1 MGKILLLMKI
11 ISRNLNKGRF
21 AFSGLRNFKGIF
33 LFLISLSAI
42 LAKDPS
48 AQIQPVYDRGVMGL
62 IQSLKRLNTSASA
75 MMIGAHPDDEDTAL
89 LAYLARGESARTA
102 YLSLTRGDGGQ
113 NIIGPELGE
122 ALGIIRTEELLQ
134 ARRLDGAEQYF
145 TRAYDYGFSKTLAEA
160 QSKWPEEV
168 ILCDA
173 VKAIRDFKPLIVI
186 SQYTGTP
193 ADGHGQHQYAGWLA
207 PRTVKA
213 AADPAKCRQSGEP
226 WKVQK
231 FFVRQGFRATGDP
244 QMRIN
249 TGRYDHTLGRSYFE
263 IAMEARSQHKS
274 QEQGVLELKGEMF
287 SGLNLIDGV
296 PGSNS
301 LFDGVDVSVTAIASQ
316 SANAQEQFRT
326 HLNHLSQI
334 AQKAYSDF
342 DPREPAKIVSLLAAG
357 YKAAFDAEW
366 STRYPHSKALVR
378 FKQREFAKA
387 LKLAAGLQ
395 IDALAE
401 KETVVPGEEFAANVR
416 VFFPANELIRI
427 TKVDLNVPTGWTVN
441 ETETPAPR
449 QQGFLRSENPNFART
464 YNIRAASNALP
475 SQPYWL
481 SDPRDGEMFR
491 WPQAD
496 HNTWPFE
503 PAIATAMITAK
514 IGDVEV
520 KFEQP
525 FEYRFADDVRG
536 ELRRPLAL
544 VPGVTVELDRSLIM
558 VPVSNVD
565 QVRRLSVTVTN
576 HSRGPVS
583 GKVSLDI
590 SADKE
595 WGFKASSKTFELERN
610 GERTTIGFEVTI
622 PAGTKAGD
630 YQISANALVGEGL
643 ASSTM
648 RAIAY
653 PHIQTHRF
661 YQRAAADV
669 KVVPLETAPVKV
681 GYIMGSG
688 DRVPEALTQIGLTPE
703 FLTDADVANSD
714 LSRFDVI
721 VVGIRAYQVRPAL
734 VANNKRL
741 IDFMTAGGTLVVQYQ
756 LSAYAQ
762 QNLPP
767 YPAQQGPRTVDEDA
781 EVRILRPEH
790 PLMNF
795 PNKIGPSDFE
805 GWVQERNLYN
815 FGTMDERYTGILET
829 HDPGETE
836 NQGGLVVADVGKGK
850 YVYCSYSLFRQLPA
864 GVAGAY
870 RLLANM
876 VSLPKAK

>member
-1 MGKILLLMKI
+1 MVTINENRSMNKRLFESKH
-11 ISRNLNKGRF
+11 SRR
-21 AFSGLRNFKGIF
+21 SVTVF
-33 LFLISLSAI
+33 LSLFCVLAI
-42 LAKDPS
+42 LRIGAL

-186 SQYTGTP
+186 SQFTGTP
-193 ADGHGQHQYAGWLA
+193 ADGHGHHQYAGWIA
-207 PRTVKA
+207 PRAVKA

-231 FFVRQGFRATGDP
+231 FFVRQGFRTTGQP
-244 QMRIN
+244 QMRTN

-287 SGLNLIDGV
+287 SGLNLIEGV
-296 PGSNS
+296 SGTNGM
-301 LFDGVDVSVTAIASQ
+301 FDGVDVSVTAIASQ
-316 SANAQEQFRT
+316 SANSQEQFRT
-326 HLNHLSQI
+326 HLNQLSQI

-342 DPREPAKIVSLLAAG
+342 DTREPAKIVPLLAAG
-357 YKAAFDAEW
+357 YKAAHDAEW
-366 STRYPHSKALVR
+366 STRYPQSKALVR

-401 KETVVPGEEFAANVR
+401 KEKVVPDEAFAANVR
-416 VFFPANELIRI
+416 VFFPANELIKI
-427 TKVDLNVPTGWTVN
+427 TKVDVNVPNGWTVI
-441 ETETPAPR
+441 ETETPEPR

-464 YNIRAASNALP
+464 YNIRAASNTLP

-481 SDPRDGEMFR
+481 SDQRDGEMFR
-491 WPQAD
+491 WSQAD
-496 HNTWPFE
+496 HNTLPFE
-503 PAIATAMITAK
+503 PPIATAMITAK

-536 ELRRPLAL
+536 ELRRPLTL
-544 VPGVTVELDRSLIM
+544 VPVATVEFDRSLLI
-558 VPVSNVD
+558 VPVSNVG
-565 QVRRLSVTVTN
+565 QVRRLTMTLTN
-576 HSRGPVS
+576 HSRSSVS
-583 GKVSLDI
+583 GTVSLNI
-590 SADKE
+590 NADKE
-595 WGFKASSKTFELERN
+595 WEYVASSNTFELERT
-610 GERTTIGFEVTI
+610 GERTTIGFDVTI
-622 PAGTKAGD
+622 PPGTKAGE
-630 YQISANALVGEGL
+630 YQINANAMIGEGL
-643 ASSTM
+643 AELTM
-648 RAIAY
+648 RTIAY

-661 YQRAAADV
+661 YHRASANIRV
-669 KVVPLETAPVKV
+669 LPLETAQVKV

-688 DRVPEALTQIGLTPE
+688 DRIPEALTQIGLTPE
-703 FLTDADVANSD
+703 FLTDADLANSD

-741 IDFMTAGGTLVVQYQ
+741 LDFMTDGGTLVVQYQ
-756 LSAYAQ
+756 LSAYTQ
-762 QNLPP
+762 QNLAP
-767 YPAQQGPRTVDEDA
+767 YPAQQGPRTVDENA
-781 EVRILRPEH
+781 PVNIVKPQHL
-790 PLMNF
+790 LMNF

-829 HDPGETE
+829 HDSGEAE
-836 NQGGLVVADVGKGK
+836 NQGGLVVADVGKGT
-850 YVYCSYSLFRQLPA
+850 YVYCSYSLFRQLPV
-864 GVAGAY
+864 GVPGAY